1 MAPGMAAPSGMTIAG
16 YVPMERANDLDM
28 HRAVREGTTLILH
41 SLPITPTGTLETQD
55 LPFAA
60 VREAVQARERNGGKV
75 FVAVGGAVNKSDAL
89 HSLVRDK
96 TLRARLVG
104 RIVHF
109 CTANSLDGVDVDWDL
124 VNRTDDLFHY
134 SVLLSELKKELR
146 PHGLELSVLLRVWQD
161 LGKTGLEA
169 VDWVHLIAFNVQEQK
184 GRHSTLSHAHTY
196 VNHLVKTN
204 VERVVVGLRSK
215 IRFGVPFFGR
225 DRMRGVRDVK
235 SKGVIP
241 MTHMGRV
248 QAYSD
253 IVKEFEPVEA
263 QNGVPNGMWWNGAR
277 LVRQK
282 AEWAVEQSLG
292 GVMVWDLSQD
302 TSRNA
307 TSLLEVIRQVQGS
320 MEGTG
325 MEP

>member
-1 MAPGMAAPSGMTIAG
+1 
-16 YVPMERANDLDM
+16 
-28 HRAVREGTTLILH
+28 
-41 SLPITPTGTLETQD
+41 
-55 LPFAA
+55 
-60 VREAVQARERNGGKV
+60 
-75 FVAVGGAVNKSDAL
+75 
-89 HSLVRDK
+89 
-96 TLRARLVG
+96 
-104 RIVHF
+104 
-109 CTANSLDGVDVDWDL
+109 
-124 VNRTDDLFHY
+124 
-134 SVLLSELKKELR
+134 
-146 PHGLELSVLLRVWQD
+146 
-161 LGKTGLEA
+161 
-169 VDWVHLIAFNVQEQK
+169 
-184 GRHSTLSHAHTY
+184 
-196 VNHLVKTN
+196 
-204 VERVVVGLRSK
+204 
-215 IRFGVPFFGR
+215 
-225 DRMRGVRDVK
+225 MRGVRDVK